1 VSRRVAGRYCLT
13 VEDIAK
19 GARFSDAV
27 CCSPWSSE
35 VGESA
40 RTVAPEFRG
49 SPADIP
55 LRSLIANDFSNLLM
69 AGRCIST
76 EHGVQG
82 AMRVVGTCFAT
93 GQAAGLAASIMA
105 RSENKTIPPGD
116 EDSVASGIHAE
127 VLKEF

>member
-1 VSRRVAGRYCLT
+1 
-13 VEDIAK
+13 
-19 GARFSDAV
+19 
-27 CCSPWSSE
+27 
-35 VGESA
+35 
-40 RTVAPEFRG
+40 
-49 SPADIP
+49 
-55 LRSLIANDFSNLLM
+55 M